1 MKKKRS
7 FKKVIMR
14 SFIVYTIGIALTLL
28 VLELLFSLFTFNKGM
43 NFSELASSPL
53 AEGTEKQQIT
63 LSVFWNLITVAVY
76 FIGIVLFGRKISSK
90 IIKPVQKMQEGFN
103 AVMAGHLDTTLD
115 FETETEF
122 EEMLDAF
129 NFMVQKL
136 KDSEETR
143 MIMENE
149 RMQMFSHIAHDLKTP
164 MTTISGYAGALA
176 NDMVETPDKQR
187 EYHLAI
193 KAKSAQMN
201 QLIDQLLC
209 YSKLGMPQY
218 QMNLEKIDLVELLR
232 VSCATLFGEIESKQ
246 MKLEL
251 RLSDKPIF
259 YMVDSLETS
268 RAIGNLLTNA
278 IRHNPVG
285 SLLSVGITEELGRI
299 EIQIADNGTA
309 IPEAIERKLFE
320 PFVSGSD
327 SRSIS
332 SGTGLGLAIVKKVM
346 EQHSGKVFVL
356 DATFPYTK
364 MFVLRF
370 PKVQD
375 SKRWRSEHVSEN
387 YQKRYKKK

>member
-14 SFIVYTIGIALTLL
+14 SFIGYTIGIALTLL
-28 VLELLFSLFTFNKGM
+28 VLEFLLSLFTFNNGLD
-43 NFSELASSPL
+43 FSELASSPL
-53 AEGTEKQQIT
+53 AEGTKKLQIT
-63 LSVFWNLITVAVY
+63 LSVIWNLITIIVY
-76 FIGIVLFGRKISSK
+76 FIGIVLFGRKISRK
-90 IIKPVQKMQEGFN
+90 IMEPVQKMQEGFN

-115 FETETEF
+115 FETEKEF
-122 EEMLDAF
+122 EEMRDAF
-129 NFMVQKL
+129 NYMVRKL
-136 KDSEETR
+136 KDSEVTR
-143 MIMENE
+143 LTMENE

-164 MTTISGYAGALA
+164 ITTISGYAGALA

-201 QLIDQLLC
+201 QLIDQLLS

-218 QMNLEKIDLVELLR
+218 QMNLAIVDLVELLR

-251 RLSDKPIF
+251 RLPDKPMF

-278 IRHNPVG
+278 IHHNPVS

-299 EIQIADNGTA
+299 KIQIADNGAA
-309 IPEAIERKLFE
+309 IPEAINGKLFE

-327 SRSIS
+327 SRSTS

-346 EQHSGKVFVL
+346 EQHSGEVEL
-356 DATFPYTK
+356 IDAPSPYTK
-364 MFVLRF
+364 MFVLSF
-370 PKVQD
+370 PKVSG
-375 SKRWRSEHVSEN
+375 SKKMEG
-387 YQKRYKKK
+387 